1 MATSLFFMP
10 TDQNSVGNPNELL
23 RISTNLGVVNSS
35 GEIRTTEPQTQKSRG
50 RRPGSK
56 KGQQNQKKPTL
67 RGMGVAK
74 LERERLKTEAAEN
87 KQIAATLVGD
97 SPVATPMNPN
107 NAARLLPVPV
117 DPVLVLQGFPSSLGG
132 CRNNRIYCGGV
143 GSGQIMMGPV
153 CSPNWGFV
161 ETSPHHHELSS
172 IPNPQMY
179 NAISDPRCDTCF
191 KKKRVDEDQNN
202 VVRSNGGGFSKYTMI
217 HPPPMNG
224 YEHLLQPDY
233 QRSSSQGF
241 MYDHHHRIARSA
253 PPSAASTNPYLNE
266 ATNHTVSMEEYGSGY
281 MEGNPRSGWGGGVK
295 EYEFIPGKY
304 DDGFPGKYGKRVSSM
319 GTTSVLGDCTSSST
333 IDLSLKL

>member
-10 TDQNSVGNPNELL
+10 TDQNSVGNQNERL
-23 RISTNLGVVNSS
+23 RINNHLGVANSS
-35 GEIRTTEPQTQKSRG
+35 GEIRTTERQTQKSRG

-67 RGMGVAK
+67 RGMGVATLQENK
-74 LERERLKTEAAEN
+74 LEAEN
-87 KQIAATLVGD
+87 RQLAATLVGD
-97 SPVATPMNPN
+97 SSPNPN
-107 NAARLLPVPV
+107 NAARLLPVPVV

-143 GSGQIMMGPV
+143 GSGQIMMDPV
-153 CSPNWGFV
+153 CPPWGFV

-179 NAISDPRCDTCF
+179 NAISDPHCDTCF

-202 VVRSNGGGFSKYTMI
+202 VVRSNGGGFSKYTMV
-217 HPPPMNG
+217 HPPMNG

-233 QRSSSQGF
+233 QRSNQGF
-241 MYDHHHRIARSA
+241 MYDHHHHRIARSA
-253 PPSAASTNPYLNE
+253 PPSAASTHPYLNE

-281 MEGNPRSGWGGGVK
+281 MEGNPRSGGSGGGVM
-295 EYEFIPGKY
+295 EYEFFPGKY
-304 DDGFPGKYGKRVSSM
+304 DDGFPGNYGKGVSSM
-319 GTTSVLGDCTSSST
+319 ATTSPNPSSST